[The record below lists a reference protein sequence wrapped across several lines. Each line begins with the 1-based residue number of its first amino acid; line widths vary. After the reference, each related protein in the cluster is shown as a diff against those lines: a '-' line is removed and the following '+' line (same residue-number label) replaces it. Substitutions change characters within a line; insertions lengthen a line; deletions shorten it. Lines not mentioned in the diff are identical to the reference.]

1 MDWRSWG
8 TRGRDER
15 GQTAV
20 EYAVVVA
27 MVALVVALFLAI
39 IPGNEFDTL
48 WETVTGVLNGAGS

>member
-8 TRGRDER
+8 IWLRDER

-27 MVALVVALFLAI
+27 GVAIVLAVLLAI
-39 IPGNEFDTL
+39 IPSDLFDGFWSL
-48 WETVTGVLNGAGS
+48 VTDKL